1 MTGWPADA
9 KLLAL
14 SEKDD
19 RSLLLRYRLPTEDP
33 QVFLYQLVLVDVHDG
48 TWTKLFAP
56 YNATSARLPVL
67 NENYVGWWYPG
78 AGARLL
84 RRDALDG
91 PAITVPYQGTQGKTD
106 FTVVGDNVVL
116 TTYGD
121 ETRAVLTRPLT
132 DAANG
137 ARCSRRWTAGCTR
150 RRTDR
155 PSSWAAPTRRT
166 GACTASSRGRTGRS
180 SPMS

>member
-9 KLLAL
+9 KLLAS

-19 RSLLLRYRLPTEDP
+19 RSLPLRYRLPTEDP

-48 TWTKLFAP
+48 TWTKLFTP

-84 RRDALDG
+84 RRDAL
-91 PAITVPYQGTQGKTD
+91 V
-106 FTVVGDNVVL
+106 
-116 TTYGD
+116 
-121 ETRAVLTRPLT
+121 
-132 DAANG
+132 
-137 ARCSRRWTAGCTR
+137 
-150 RRTDR
+150 
-155 PSSWAAPTRRT
+155 RT
-166 GACTASSRGRTGRS
+166 GDHRPVPGHPGEDRLHGSR
-180 SPMS
+180 